1 MSIIVLIFG
10 FGLLMAALAVSILLL
25 ISFSHMTMPAKCSP
39 LEEPV
44 WERQIRDT
52 TGDCFKYDTDERV
65 DADLK
70 KKDKR
75 CDTQE
80 PDLFRSSVRVQG
92 EIIPGDPQSAAC
104 ALPMAQPHH
113 LRPLSPGFRARR

>member
-1 MSIIVLIFG
+1 VG
-10 FGLLMAALAVSILLL
+10 ILLV

-44 WERQIRDT
+44 RESQIRDK
-52 TGDCFKYDTDERV
+52 TGECFKHDSDERV

-70 KKDKR
+70 NKDKR
-75 CDTQE
+75 CDKQE

-92 EIIPGDPQSAAC
+92 EIPGEPQSAHC
-104 ALPMAQPHH
+104 ALPIFSGSAAQGSGTTCGH
-113 LRPLSPGFRARR
+113 